1 MRLVEVLV
9 GRHLA
14 DQHGDRICYLDA
26 ELGEVTYAGLHEAVR
41 GYAGALR
48 ARGVQ
53 PGTRGVVVADDSV
66 ATVVAV
72 LGLWWHGCV
81 PVPVGHM
88 LTEPE
93 ISFIVRN
100 SAAGFM
106 HLDAPAKKQLALGAE
121 FVDLPQ
127 LTGDE
132 VRRAF
137 QIGGPAAVGDQQ
149 RAGEP
154 VSVPAGAEV
163 LVQYTSGS
171 TGTPKGV
178 RHGLTGISAILDGF
192 GSVVALTPDD
202 VVLSTAKLSFG
213 YGFGNSLLFPLAA
226 GASVILLRGGV
237 DAYVMV
243 AALRRHRP
251 SVIFSVPRMYA
262 ALLDRAETDHSC
274 NLESVRLCVSA
285 GEHLPQKLSERFHTT
300 FDMPL
305 LNGLGATEVLHIVV
319 ATRPDGTA
327 APGSLGFPVPGVT
340 LTVRDDEG
348 REVPDGVGGRLHVAG
363 PSVMLGYLDRP
374 KFRPEST
381 AQTLADG
388 GAYTGDIV
396 QRTADGRIQH
406 LCRADDLLNLGGFT
420 VSPREIE
427 TAVRK
432 ANGVAD
438 CAVVGGVND
447 NGLEQAIAYAVP
459 SEGVPADELR
469 RAITRSL
476 RAHLAPFKRPARVE
490 VLDAL
495 PVTST
500 GKVARFTLR
509 AAAEQ
514 R

>member
-1 MRLVEVLV
+1 MHLVETLV

-14 DQHGDRICYLDA
+14 DQRGDRVCYLDA
-26 ELGEVTYAGLHEAVR
+26 ELGEVTYAGLYAAAR
-41 GYAGALR
+41 GYAGTLR

-81 PVPVGHM
+81 PVPVSHM

-93 ISFIVRN
+93 ISFIVRD
-100 SAAGFM
+100 SAARFL

-121 FVDLPQ
+121 FADLPQ

-132 VRRAF
+132 VRQAF
-137 QIGGPAAVGDQQ
+137 QTGGPAAVGGQQ

-154 VSVPAGAEV
+154 VSLPADAEV

-178 RHGLTGISAILDGF
+178 RHGLTGIGAILDGF
-192 GSVVALTPDD
+192 GSVLALTPDD

-226 GASVILLRGGV
+226 GAGVILLQGGT
-237 DAYVMV
+237 DAYVLA

-262 ALLDRAETDHSC
+262 ALLDLAETDHSC

-285 GEHLPQKLSERFHTT
+285 GEHLPQELGERFHTT
-300 FDMPL
+300 FGIPM

-319 ATRPDGTA
+319 ATRPDGTTS
-327 APGSLGFPVPGVT
+327 GSLGFPVPGVT
-340 LTVRDDEG
+340 LTVRDDDG
-348 REVPDGVGGRLHVAG
+348 REIPDGAEGRLHVAG

-374 KFRPEST
+374 ES
-381 AQTLADG
+381 AARTLADR

-396 QRTADGRIQH
+396 QRTADGSIRH

-427 TAVRK
+427 TAVRRT
-432 ANGVAD
+432 NGVAD
-438 CAVVGGVND
+438 CAVVGSVND

-459 SEGVPADELR
+459 NEGVPADELR

-476 RAHLAPFKRPARVE
+476 REHLAPFKRPARVE

>member
-1 MRLVEVLV
+1 MNLVDMLV
-9 GRHLA
+9 GRHRA
-14 DQHGDRICYLDA
+14 DQRDRVCCLDA
-26 ELGEVTYAGLHEAVR
+26 ELGEVTYGGLHEAIQ

-66 ATVVAV
+66 ATVVAI

-81 PVPVGHM
+81 PVPVSHM

-93 ISFIVRN
+93 ISFIVRD

-106 HLDAPAKKQLALGAE
+106 HLDAPAKKHLALGAE
-121 FVDLPQ
+121 FADLPQ

-132 VRRAF
+132 VRQAF
-137 QIGGPAAVGDQQ
+137 QTGGPAAVGDRQ
-149 RAGEP
+149 RASES
-154 VSVPAGAEV
+154 VSVAADAEV

-171 TGTPKGV
+171 AGTPKGV
-178 RHGLTGISAILDGF
+178 RHGLTGISAVLDGF

-237 DAYVMV
+237 DAYVV
-243 AALRRHRP
+243 AAALRRHRP
-251 SVIFSVPRMYA
+251 SVIFSVPRIYA
-262 ALLDRAETDHSC
+262 ALLDRAETDRSC

-285 GEHLPQKLSERFHTT
+285 GEHLPREISERFRTT
-300 FDMPL
+300 FGVPL

-319 ATRPDGTA
+319 TTRPDDT

-348 REVPDGVGGRLHVAG
+348 REVTDGAEGRLHVAG

-374 KFRPEST
+374 ELHPEST
-381 AQTLADG
+381 ARTLADG

-396 QRTADGRIQH
+396 ARTADGSIRH

-432 ANGVAD
+432 ADGVAD
-438 CAVVGGVND
+438 CAVVGSVND

-459 SEGVPADELR
+459 SEGVAADELR
-469 RAITRSL
+469 RAITRAL
-476 RAHLAPFKRPARVE
+476 REYLAPFKRPARVE

-500 GKVARFTLR
+500 GKVARFLLR
-509 AAAEQ
+509 TAVE
-514 R
+514 RR